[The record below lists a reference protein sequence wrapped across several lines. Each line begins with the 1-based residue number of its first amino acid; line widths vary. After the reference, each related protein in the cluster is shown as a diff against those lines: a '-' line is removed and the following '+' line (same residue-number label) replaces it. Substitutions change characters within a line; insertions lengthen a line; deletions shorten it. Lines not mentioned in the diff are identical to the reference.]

1 MLNAR
6 RCAMERIKAVRRVQF
21 FGAPGTGKSVLA
33 HEALTYFKKAGMNC
47 EIVLELAREWA
58 YINRGIQSMDQ
69 IYLFASQ
76 MTREDSLLSR
86 EKVDFVITDS
96 PLLLNCWYSRNQNPV
111 FWESLRP
118 LVQLFDQRFQPI
130 NFFCPINKSYKF
142 HQEGRH
148 FPEEESI
155 SISHSM
161 RDLVEDFYGK
171 DNVIVLPNENRLQA
185 VVEALKE
192 RGRAAI

>member
-1 MLNAR
+1 MR
-6 RCAMERIKAVRRVQF
+6 RIQF

-86 EKVDFVITDS
+86 DKVDFVITDS

-111 FWESLRP
+111 FWQSLEP
-118 LVQLFDQRFQPI
+118 LVKLFDKRFEPI

-148 FPEEESI
+148 FTEDKSTMISES
-155 SISHSM
+155 M
-161 RDLVEDFYGK
+161 YQLVEDFYGK
-171 DNVIVLPNENRLQA
+171 KNVVVLPNENRLEA
-185 VVEALKE
+185 VVEAVQKKGWAPSRLPSP
-192 RGRAAI
+192 